1 MEAETREISF
11 WHRANLF
18 HCCSQTSSLSLSY
31 FYRHSPTQAWRFI
44 HETHLPLLLSL
55 SPVFFFSSVNNTWYR
70 LISGP
75 KNGSRNAGVKQKS
88 EISPLIGIKKLPD
101 VCYLSLVS
109 FLFSQFLSWRLFSL
123 LMITLFCLDNGE
135 IRKSENSTPLWHLRR
150 KCIVNAGKKRRY
162 PVIFLHVQLLR
173 SRSHAK
179 PLCVGS

>member
-150 KCIVNAGKKRRY
+150 KCIVNAGKKTT
-162 PVIFLHVQLLR
+162 I
-173 SRSHAK
+173 SSHFSAC
-179 PLCVGS
+179 PTFTFTVTCEATLCR